1 MSPRLGEGADSDGL
15 PVSDWCLKGPNLR
28 VSCQVKTPPFWPAAD
43 ISLDQPRRL
52 VCLARSIC
60 LDGSRLCASVAGY
73 DEVRLPP
80 ANI

>member
-1 MSPRLGEGADSDGL
+1 MGVVAVSPRLGEGADSDGL

-52 VCLARSIC
+52 VRVARSMPAGAET
-60 LDGSRLCASVAGY
+60 LLGRTGS
-73 DEVRLPP
+73 
-80 ANI
+80 